1 MVGGKETAPTEVRG
15 ASMDGGVVRQIS
27 KGDVLIIPAKVPHWF
42 REIQPD
48 NVFCGEGSLTR
59 CSLRKR

>member
-42 REIQPD
+42 REIQHPITYFG
-48 NVFCGEGSLTR
+48 VKVR
-59 CSLRKR
+59 